1 MKPVLHSV
9 GYAGLWGQHVLS
21 LEQFIPRAAT
31 LGYKG
36 VMLTAKRPHLSVLDY
51 SEDRV
56 KALRDLLEEHGL
68 TVACIAGYSDPG
80 AGYSATSG
88 PFAQM

>member
-9 GYAGLWGQHVLS
+9 GYAGLWGQQGLT
-21 LEQFIPRAAT
+21 LEQFIPRAAA
-31 LGYKG
+31 LGYEG

-56 KALRDLLEEHGL
+56 KAIRDLLDEIGRAH
-68 TVACIAGYSDPG
+68 V
-80 AGYSATSG
+80 
-88 PFAQM
+88 